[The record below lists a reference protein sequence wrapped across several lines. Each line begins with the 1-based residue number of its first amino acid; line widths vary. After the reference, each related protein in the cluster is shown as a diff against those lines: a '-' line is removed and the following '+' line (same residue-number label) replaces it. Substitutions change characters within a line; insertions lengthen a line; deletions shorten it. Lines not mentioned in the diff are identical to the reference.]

1 MHGVDEILSTA
12 ESIRFDPSTFPIS
25 CSLAGT
31 TGARPGCLS
40 SDALDTRCPESRK
53 VNGRS
58 KLHVNCVKSHRNK
71 AEPRNLRDQTSV
83 SFVVSMKY
91 KMSRNNSKNAKSD
104 VSGKAK
110 WSCCI

>member
-1 MHGVDEILSTA
+1 MHGVNEIFSTA
-12 ESIRFDPSTFPIS
+12 ESSRFDPSTFPIS
-25 CSLAGT
+25 CSFAST
-31 TGARPGCLS
+31 TGARPGCSS
-40 SDALDTRCPESRK
+40 SDALNTHCPENRK

-58 KLHVNCVKSHRNK
+58 KPHVNCVKSHRK
-71 AEPRNLRDQTSV
+71 KVEQRNFSDQTRV

-91 KMSRNNSKNAKSD
+91 KMSRNNPRNAKSD